1 MRRLGLAAMGLF
13 LGWGSISAQ
22 NAYDALSI
30 SREDPILGTARYSA
44 MAGAFGAFGA
54 NATTMKDNPA
64 GLGVYSKWDFTFT
77 PNLYVT
83 NDNSLGC
90 NINNFGLVINFAN
103 SGKKNGYVTSS
114 FGISYNRLKN
124 FDRYSSIKRR
134 NQAYSMTDV
143 MANQASNAVRDAGWD
158 LMLLNDDYTSTL
170 KEGELVDSR
179 VRFKE
184 KGGMGEWDFSYG
196 MNVSNRFY
204 WGIGLGVTSLDYT
217 QKTCYD
223 ELFYDPD
230 ENWYLDNY
238 YEASGSGFNF
248 KLGAIARVTDFFRL
262 GLAFHTPTFWTI
274 DQYTDQNM
282 DYQDKY
288 ADVARTEISAT
299 DLSYDL
305 QTPLKLQASM
315 GFVIGKKAVVG
326 LEYQY
331 ADYSAMRITDVD
343 GDVFGNYR
351 DSQDKMRWTSAY
363 VDFDET
369 DEKERIN
376 EYMAATHTIKAGAEV
391 NINKYFAARL
401 GAAFVTAPVKD
412 DAYENYYNSDY
423 PVSLPQETLYFTGG
437 FGYRAQSF
445 YVDLAAVYKRQQ
457 EKLYDYL
464 PNKTPISDDALTN
477 LNIMATLGWKF

>member
-1 MRRLGLAAMGLF
+1 MRRLGLAALGLV
-13 LGWGSISAQ
+13 LGWGSVSAQ
-22 NAYDALSI
+22 NAYDALTI

-44 MAGAFGAFGA
+44 MGGAFGALGA

-90 NINNFGLVINFAN
+90 NINNFGLILNFAN
-103 SGKKNGYVTSS
+103 SGRKRGYVTSS

-134 NQAYSMTDV
+134 YQKTSMTDDMKV
-143 MANQASNAVRDAGWD
+143 HASDAVLYEANRLG
-158 LMLLNDDYTSTL
+158 LLDDNYNSVL
-170 KEGELVDSR
+170 VEGETIDSR

-184 KGGMGEWDFSYG
+184 KGSMGEWDFSYG
-196 MNVSNRFY
+196 MNISNRFY

-217 QKTCYD
+217 QKANYD
-223 ELFYDPD
+223 EFFYNPD
-230 ENWYLDNY
+230 ESWYLDNY
-238 YEASGSGFNF
+238 YEATGAGFNF

-262 GLAFHTPTFWTI
+262 GFAFHTPTFWSI

-282 DYQDKY
+282 DYNDKNSDH
-288 ADVARTEISAT
+288 AGTEISAT
-299 DLSYDL
+299 DISYDL

-315 GFVIGKKAVVG
+315 GFVIGKRAIVG
-326 LEYQY
+326 WEYQF
-331 ADYSAMRITDVD
+331 ADYSAMRISDVD
-343 GDVFGNYR
+343 GDVSGVNANNV
-351 DSQDKMRWTSAY
+351 WTTGY
-363 VDFDET
+363 VNFDET

-376 EYMAATHTIKAGAEV
+376 EYMSATHTIKAGVEV
-391 NINKYFAARL
+391 NVAKGFAARL
-401 GAAFVTAPVKD
+401 GAAFVTAPVNKD
-412 DAYENYYNSDY
+412 ADENYYSSDY
-423 PVSLPQETLYFTGG
+423 PVSLPQETLYLTGG
-437 FGYRAQSF
+437 FGYRTDCF
-445 YVDLAAVYKRQQ
+445 YVDGAVVYKRQN

-464 PNKTPISDDALTN
+464 PANSPISDDPLTN